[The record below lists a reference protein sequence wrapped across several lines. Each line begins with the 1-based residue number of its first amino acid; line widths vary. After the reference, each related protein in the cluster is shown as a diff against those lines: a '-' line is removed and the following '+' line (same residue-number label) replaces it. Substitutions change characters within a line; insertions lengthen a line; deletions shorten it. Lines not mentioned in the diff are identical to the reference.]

1 MQRAAETLGKIS
13 LIGGMGTLALNSMI
27 FNVDAG
33 CRGVMFDKFR
43 GVLPEVYDE
52 GTHIKI
58 PFIQTPFIYDA
69 KVIPK
74 NLRTSTG
81 SKDLQTVN
89 LSLRVLYRPQADKLP
104 QIYQE
109 LGLDYQEV
117 VLPSITNEVLK
128 AVVAKYNAEELITKR
143 QQVTSDIE
151 QDLTA
156 RAANFNIILDDVAL
170 THLTFASDFTDAVE
184 QKQIA
189 EQRAEMARY
198 NVEKAEQVK
207 IANIIKAE
215 GDAEAAKLIADAMNQ
230 SGEGLI
236 EMRKMEASLEISRDL
251 SRNQRVTY
259 LPDTKGGMLLNMGI
273 DR

>member
-1 MQRAAETLGKIS
+1 MQRAAEAVGKIAFS
-13 LIGGMGTLALNSMI
+13 AGLGLTALNSMI

-33 CRGVMFDKFR
+33 CRAVMFDKFR

-215 GDAEAAKLIADAMNQ
+215 GDAEAASLIAEAMNK

-251 SRNQRVTY
+251 SRNQRITY
-259 LPDTKGGMLLNMGI
+259 LPNTNGGMLLNMGI